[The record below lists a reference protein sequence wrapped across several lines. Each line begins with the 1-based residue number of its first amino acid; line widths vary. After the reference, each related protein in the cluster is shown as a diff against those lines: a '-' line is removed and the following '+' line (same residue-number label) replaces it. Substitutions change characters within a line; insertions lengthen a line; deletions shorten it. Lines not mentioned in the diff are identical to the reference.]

1 MVFNMVKVSFL
12 DILDYISHKPEC
24 YVFLCPVQVPLK
36 GLPAGGNEI
45 SIREGIQKKKLFFWE
60 IFPKCVYLPT
70 HPRVFVRF
78 GNTKGEFLFVQNL

>member
-45 SIREGIQKKKLFFWE
+45 KLADSELAKVFVAQNGNSAKLFERW
-60 IFPKCVYLPT
+60 
-70 HPRVFVRF
+70 
-78 GNTKGEFLFVQNL
+78 